1 MHNDYDNLST
11 EFASAVYENEQI
23 YIYWFMQ
30 QLLYNNR
37 SNCKLRQIKAFVSSA
52 ALCTIFASQVLGREF
67 EKVEDCRLILYTFAR
82 NGWGTPLLA

>member
-37 SNCKLRQIKAFVSSA
+37 SNCKPRQIKAFVSST
-52 ALCTIFASQVLGREF
+52 ALCTIFASQVLGL
-67 EKVEDCRLILYTFAR
+67 KKLKTA
-82 NGWGTPLLA
+82 A